1 MIVNISPRGYWLVY
15 ENKGIATL
23 PFGGFVYDIVYKQ
36 LWGVT
41 YKHQVGALNEST
53 LSWKV

>member
-15 ENKGIATL
+15 ENRDIATL
-23 PFGGFVYDIVYKQ
+23 LFGGFVYEIVYKQ

-41 YKHQVGALNEST
+41 YKHQVGVLNEST